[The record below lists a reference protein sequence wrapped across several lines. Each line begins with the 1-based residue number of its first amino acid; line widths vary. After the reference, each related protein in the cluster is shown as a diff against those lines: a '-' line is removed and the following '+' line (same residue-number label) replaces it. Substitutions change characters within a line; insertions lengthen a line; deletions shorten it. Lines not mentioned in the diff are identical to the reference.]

1 MPPVI
6 NPDPSADK
14 SSPIPAGDYFL
25 QVTDVTS
32 TDKEGN
38 TLKSKKNG
46 YEMFILE
53 MTVVGGKFAG
63 RVFPHWLVFI
73 PPVKGVN
80 NGHGMTLRALK
91 ALGYDIESGPVDVQP
106 DELGRRAPTVHAKV
120 TVDPGGPNPNKPG
133 KNYDPSNKIDRF
145 YVQEDESPR
154 GESEAEAEPAP
165 QPSAKPN
172 PEPVAAAAGGAK
184 KAKAPWR

>member
-1 MPPVI
+1 MCPRI
-6 NPDPSADK
+6 DPDPEASK
-14 SSPIPAGDYFL
+14 SLPIPAGDYFL
-25 QVTDVTS
+25 KVTDVTS
-32 TDKEGN
+32 TNKEGD

-53 MTVVGGKFAG
+53 MTVQGGTYAG

-80 NGHGMTLRALK
+80 NGHGMTLVALK
-91 ALGYDIESGPVDVQP
+91 ALGYDIDNGPVDVEP

-120 TVDPGGPNPNKPG
+120 VVDPGGPNPNKTG

-154 GESEAEAEPAP
+154 GEAEPEPEAAAT
-165 QPSAKPN
+165 AKP
-172 PEPVAAAAGGAK
+172 AATAPAATSAAK
-184 KAKAPWR
+184 PKAKAPWR

>member
-6 NPDPSADK
+6 NPDPAASKAL
-14 SSPIPAGDYFL
+14 PIPAGDYFL

-32 TDKEGN
+32 TDKEGRD
-38 TLKSKKNG
+38 LKSKKNG
-46 YEMFILE
+46 YDMFILE
-53 MTVVGGKFAG
+53 MTVVGGTYAG

-80 NGHGMTLRALK
+80 NGHGMTLTALK

-106 DELGRRAPTVHAKV
+106 DDLGRRAPTVHAKV
-120 TVDPGGPNPNKPG
+120 VVDPGGPNPNKPG

-154 GESEAEAEPAP
+154 ETETEAAAPAAA
-165 QPSAKPN
+165 AK
-172 PEPVAAAAGGAK
+172 PEPVPAAAGGAK
-184 KAKAPWR
+184 PKAKAPWR